1 MSTPPKYRSGSVL
14 LMAFGGIALI
24 GILYAVLT
32 MNAERPASEPRAS
45 APGPDKTNTLSDAER
60 AAGWQLLFDGESL
73 DGWRGYQRDS
83 APEGWTVKDGALHFR
98 GEAPNSTSILTTDQ
112 FDHFEL
118 RLEWKIAPEG
128 NSGIIYRATEVA
140 GSAARSGLEY
150 QVLDNAVHAGD
161 SAPEREAGALY
172 GLYAPSQ
179 DVTRPVGEYNE
190 ARIVVR
196 GSHVEHWMNGT
207 KLLETE
213 IGSESWTKR
222 MAESKF
228 ADWPH
233 FAEATTGHIVLQ
245 DHNHPVWYRDI
256 KLRPLSPDS

>member
-1 MSTPPKYRSGSVL
+1 MSPSPKLRSGSVL
-14 LMAFGGIALI
+14 LMAFGAIALI
-24 GILYAVLT
+24 GLLYAVLT
-32 MNAERPASEPRAS
+32 MNAERPASGAS
-45 APGPDKTNTLSDAER
+45 ASPPGPDTVNTLTDAER
-60 AAGWQLLFDGESL
+60 AAGWQLLFDGETL

-83 APEGWTVKDGALHFR
+83 VSEGWTVKDGALHFR
-98 GEAPNSTSILTTDQ
+98 GDAPNSTSILTTDQ

-118 RLEWKIAPEG
+118 RLEWKISPEG
-128 NSGIIYRATEVA
+128 NSGIIYRVTEA
-140 GSAARSGLEY
+140 AKSAARTGLEY
-150 QVLDNAVHAGD
+150 QVLDNAVHAEGN
-161 SAPEREAGALY
+161 APTRVAGALY

-179 DVTRPVGEYNE
+179 DATRPVGEYNE

-196 GSHVEHWMNGT
+196 GTHVEHWMNGT

-213 IGSESWTKR
+213 IGSEDW
-222 MAESKF
+222 AERVTGTKF

-245 DHNHPVWYRDI
+245 DHNHPVWYRDV